1 MATALPPSFCMDEAM
16 IRNLPGWARE
26 RLGKLLQQH
35 ASSAMQAPEPAL
47 REHLPRPNGV
57 ILIIEVEGW
66 MCGALP
72 IQIERIGYE
81 VRVVRGRVAVDSLRL
96 MNPILLIVGGAASL
110 AFYRSLH
117 QATMAPIL
125 ALVPE
130 ADEEWVLDAF
140 SAGVDD
146 CQVGPISSGE
156 IVARVRAILRRFRW
170 NPPTTAEAS
179 W

>member
-1 MATALPPSFCMDEAM
+1 MGEAM
-16 IRNLPGWARE
+16 IRNLLSRVRE
-26 RLGKLLQQH
+26 QLGKLLRPRV
-35 ASSAMQAPEPAL
+35 SSAVQAPESGA
-47 REHLPRPNGV
+47 REYLPRPDGV

-66 MCGALP
+66 TCGVLP
-72 IQIERIGYE
+72 IQIELTGYE
-81 VRVVRGRVAVDSLRL
+81 VRVVRGREAVDSLRL
-96 MNPILLIVGGAASL
+96 MHPILLIVGGAASL

-117 QATMAPIL
+117 RASPAPIL

-156 IVARVRAILRRFRW
+156 IVARVRAILRRFKR
-170 NPPTTAEAS
+170 NPPTIAEALR
-179 W
+179 